1 MTFEGYEFDASYRP
15 ADYESRIREGMP
27 FGVAFYLDQKYVFDE
42 NDVFLPEMSKKN
54 RLVIY
59 CPQHGRFFE
68 EDKKALMSQGCGCH
82 AGNVSRM
89 QDVCPYERNCS
100 QSCYL
105 KNAVYEHK
113 DLIRKSDIAF
123 YQRTKQGIVLRAFR
137 VAFDF
142 SGEKYELRRD
152 GEMSETE
159 WLRIFYNA
167 DRTVAIYSRL
177 KSNYNPYSGCTT
189 IKERQWR
196 KKKLFQRIADFNLL
210 EQETKGMLLEG
221 YTKYFE
227 LSQGYITNEV
237 QQAIL
242 LLALFDTPA
251 LKEVIKAGYDGIAK
265 DYIFSFTDGGLNFR
279 KIFKKR
285 CRTLKDFFE
294 IEISKLDAL
303 TNEEKASLKIEDI
316 PIIRR
321 LVKAEI
327 GITRDKLE
335 ICRNHHFNEF
345 ADRCDAERL
354 RRTLKYLNRQKIS
367 KRAVFGDYFDYIEQA
382 ERLHLNMADEQVLYP
397 KNLNRAHARLSSLV
411 QYETT
416 KELCAKFEEKASE
429 YQSYCFRQRNISLR
443 PVRTVAEL
451 KYYATLF
458 SNCSAGYADRIA
470 AGNSM
475 IFVAVD
481 RRQPKKPFYMLEYNP
496 HTERI
501 VQCRGYDNNGGH
513 DSDPQIARFCEQWL
527 SFIKE
532 RKQIRVKIAV

>member
-1 MTFEGYEFDASYRP
+1 M
-15 ADYESRIREGMP
+15 
-27 FGVAFYLDQKYVFDE
+27 
-42 NDVFLPEMSKKN
+42 
-54 RLVIY
+54 
-59 CPQHGRFFE
+59 
-68 EDKKALMSQGCGCH
+68 
-82 AGNVSRM
+82 
-89 QDVCPYERNCS
+89 
-100 QSCYL
+100 
-105 KNAVYEHK
+105 
-113 DLIRKSDIAF
+113 
-123 YQRTKQGIVLRAFR
+123 
-137 VAFDF
+137 
-142 SGEKYELRRD
+142 
-152 GEMSETE
+152 
-159 WLRIFYNA
+159 
-167 DRTVAIYSRL
+167 
-177 KSNYNPYSGCTT
+177 
-189 IKERQWR
+189 
-196 KKKLFQRIADFNLL
+196 
-210 EQETKGMLLEG
+210 EQETKGTLLEG

-227 LSQGYITNEV
+227 LSQGYITDEV
-237 QQAIL
+237 LQAIL

-251 LKEVIKAGYDGIAK
+251 LKEVIKAGYYGIAK
-265 DYIFSFTDGGLNFR
+265 DYIFSFTDEGSNFG
-279 KIFKKR
+279 KIIKKR

-303 TNEEKASLKIEDI
+303 TEEEKASLKTTDI

-321 LVKAEI
+321 LVKADV

-354 RRTLKYLNRQKIS
+354 RRTLKYLNRQEIAKCN
-367 KRAVFGDYFDYIEQA
+367 VLGDYFDYIEQA

-397 KNLNRAHARLSSLV
+397 KDLSRAHSRTSSLV
-411 QYETT
+411 QYETA

-443 PVRTVAEL
+443 PIRTIAEL

-458 SNCSAGYADRIA
+458 SNCSAGYADRIV

-501 VQCRGYDNNGGH
+501 VQCRGYDNKGGR
-513 DSDPQIARFCEQWL
+513 DSDPQIASFCEQWL

-532 RKQIRVKIAV
+532 RKQIRVKIAG